1 VHERSAHWDLFPRT
15 DHLHPFLRFIH
26 GVLAIVGT
34 LAVLLALFCVV
45 LDITTAPAASRASV
59 WLGVVSAMVSA
70 AHVVW
75 EARSAKPISVARWL
89 AFAVAQGVFGYDLW
103 VNIGDATG
111 KRVFL
116 TMLLLRGLFLLV
128 ARWVV
133 TKNQGDSHG

>member
-1 VHERSAHWDLFPRT
+1 MGLIAMSERDLQR
-15 DHLHPFLRFIH
+15 IE
-26 GVLAIVGT
+26 VLSKV
-34 LAVLLALFCVV
+34 
-45 LDITTAPAASRASV
+45 TAGRMT
-59 WLGVVSAMVSA
+59 MVSA